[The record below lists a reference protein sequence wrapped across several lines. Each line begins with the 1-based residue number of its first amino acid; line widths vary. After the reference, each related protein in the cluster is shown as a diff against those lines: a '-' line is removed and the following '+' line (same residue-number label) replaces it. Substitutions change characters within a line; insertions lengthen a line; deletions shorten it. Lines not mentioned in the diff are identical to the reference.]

1 MVNDIGPN
9 DSLAELLQ
17 AFTGTVE
24 SLRGQ
29 LGEVAQDLTDC
40 STTLQEKSDGAHADL
55 ELLSQETDEWSGVL
69 DGASDALQDQL
80 DGFDEH
86 LAHVD
91 GTFERLSHEFVEAQ
105 THFVEQLE
113 ANRELAESG
122 TRAVMGGV
130 RELEDASAECHRRV
144 DTVLEMKQRSW
155 QHLEESLS
163 AARHAQRSARGEAE
177 AVLNGYAEEIGVV
190 LTDTVTQLFTSLYEG
205 LDEALNIGVL
215 EGFGSFEGALTR
227 LFEGFLQDSLEFADS
242 LTTAVGEIML
252 NTAHSLVDETYH
264 ALEASF
270 EDLLLGLVSRL
281 VQEVAASL
289 AVMGIGAGISAVLGA
304 LLPIIAAAKSVIAAL
319 NDLIDVVA

>member
-122 TRAVMGGV
+122 TRAVMGGGKRARGRQCRV
-130 RELEDASAECHRRV
+130 SPSSRHRAR
-144 DTVLEMKQRSW
+144 DE
-155 QHLEESLS
+155 
-163 AARHAQRSARGEAE
+163 AAKLAAPRGVPLRGAPRPAQRPRRS
-177 AVLNGYAEEIGVV
+177 
-190 LTDTVTQLFTSLYEG
+190 
-205 LDEALNIGVL
+205 
-215 EGFGSFEGALTR
+215 
-227 LFEGFLQDSLEFADS
+227 
-242 LTTAVGEIML
+242 
-252 NTAHSLVDETYH
+252 
-264 ALEASF
+264 
-270 EDLLLGLVSRL
+270 
-281 VQEVAASL
+281 
-289 AVMGIGAGISAVLGA
+289 
-304 LLPIIAAAKSVIAAL
+304 
-319 NDLIDVVA
+319 